1 MIKINLFS
9 NWSLYRWIR
18 LIIGIILTIYAFS
31 AQQYF
36 LLILSAIFI
45 VQAILNFSS
54 CNYREENSTKDD

>member
-54 CNYREENSTKDD
+54 CNNREENSTKDD